1 MIGAVGLIVVKGGAG
16 VAAADDEG
24 LPEVIS
30 ESLHPHQPGN
40 VQDEVADVVAVVLSV
55 VAVVVEGSLHPN
67 QPGVSHVEVEV
78 MAMLVVMDGRPV
90 VDGGSRQPHQ
100 PGVLHVSVLV
110 CVKDVVEALELVVVL
125 ELLLSKYFQSKQSQ
139 QSTMGLH
146 SATLSYASMTWC
158 KVTVIR

>member
-1 MIGAVGLIVVKGGAG
+1 MIGAVGLMVVKGGAG

-40 VQDEVADVVAVVLSV
+40 VQEEVAATVVVLSV
-55 VAVVVEGSLHPN
+55 VAVVVDGSLQPN
-67 QPGVSHVEVEV
+67 QPGVSHVDVDV
-78 MAMLVVMDGRPV
+78 VGMLVVIDGRPV
-90 VDGGSRQPHQ
+90 VDGGSRHPHQ

-110 CVKDVVEALELVVVL
+110 CVKDVVETLELVVVL

-158 KVTVIR
+158 KVTVMR